1 MSKLGKAGIGRKEK
15 TKQRKDSPEAT
26 RKILYFWKLVNLF
39 FKFPKIKIAIADEA
53 HYLKNRAAKRS
64 K

>member
-1 MSKLGKAGIGRKEK
+1 MAMRRSDEIMKKE
-15 TKQRKDSPEAT
+15 
-26 RKILYFWKLVNLF
+26 F
-39 FKFPKIKIAIADEA
+39 KIAIADEA